1 MASQLKVAIGQ
12 CSYRGHKAINQDFHG
27 ACIPAEPLLNSKG
40 VAIAIADGIST
51 SEVSHIASETA
62 VRALLEDYYC
72 TADAWSVKRSV
83 QQVLMAT
90 NSWLH
95 AQSRHHPHH
104 FDRDRGYVCTLS
116 AVVIKSTTAHLFHI
130 GDARIYQLQ
139 GQSLTQLTE
148 DHRLWVAAD
157 TSYLSRALGAQAR
170 VEIDYLALD
179 LQEGDSFLLA
189 TDGVYEYIDANA
201 MVSAMLR
208 HHGDLD
214 AAAQTIVEQALQH
227 GSEDNLTVQILR
239 IEQLPAQDADEIHE
253 RATHLPLPPVLQARM
268 RFDGYEIIRPLHIGA
283 RSHVFMALE
292 PETHT
297 PVALKVPASEIQDDP
312 AALERFAM
320 EEWIARRIDHPHV
333 LKSRP
338 RTHAPHYLYGVMEYI
353 DGQTLTQ
360 WLVDHPKPEL
370 AEVRD
375 IIEQIGQGLRAFHRQ
390 EMIHQDLRPDNIL
403 IDRQGT
409 VKIIDFGSVSVA
421 GVAESQVQGER
432 GAMLGT
438 TQYAAPEY
446 FLGEVGTAHSDI
458 FSLGVI
464 AYQMLTGD
472 LPYGT
477 EVAQLSNAKA
487 RRRLRYRPVYDYDRG
502 LPTWINGVLRKA
514 VHPDPQKRHR
524 DVDEFLYDL
533 RRPQREFLREMRPP
547 LIQRN
552 PVRFWQSVSLILTLM
567 LIALLAAA
575 HLS

>member
-1 MASQLKVAIGQ
+1 MASQLKVVIGQ

-27 ACIPAEPLLNSKG
+27 ACIPGEPLLSSKG

-104 FDRDRGYVCTLS
+104 IDRDRGYVCTLS
-116 AVVIKSTTAHLFHI
+116 ALVIKSTTAHLFHI
-130 GDARIYQLQ
+130 GDARVYQLQ
-139 GQSLTQLTE
+139 GQSLVQLTE
-148 DHRLWVAAD
+148 DHRLWVARD
-157 TSYLSRALGAQAR
+157 KSYLSRALGAQAR

-179 LQEGDSFLLA
+179 LQEGDTFLLT
-189 TDGVYEYIDANA
+189 TDGVYEHIDVNLMAH
-201 MVSAMLR
+201 AMLR
-208 HHGDLD
+208 HHEDLD
-214 AAAQTIVEQALQH
+214 AAAQAIVEQALQQ
-227 GSEDNLTVQILR
+227 GSDDNLTVQILR
-239 IEQLPAQDADEIHE
+239 IECLPAQDVDEIHE
-253 RATHLPLPPVLQARM
+253 RMAHLPLPPTLQARM
-268 RFDGYEIIRPLHIGA
+268 VFDGYEIIRPLHMGA
-283 RSHVFMALE
+283 RSHVFMALA
-292 PETHT
+292 PETRI

-312 AALERFAM
+312 AALERFSM
-320 EEWIARRIDHPHV
+320 EEWIARRIDNPHV
-333 LKSRP
+333 LKPCP
-338 RTHAPHYLYGVMEYI
+338 RTHTPHYLYGVMEYI
-353 DGQTLTQ
+353 EGQTLTQ
-360 WLVDHPKPEL
+360 WLADHPKPEL
-370 AEVRD
+370 AKIRD

-390 EMIHQDLRPDNIL
+390 EMVHQDLRPDNIL
-403 IDRQGT
+403 IDTQGT

-432 GAMLGT
+432 NAVLGT
-438 TQYAAPEY
+438 VQYAAPEY
-446 FLGEVGTAHSDI
+446 FLGHQGTAQSDI

-464 AYQMLTGD
+464 TYQMLTGE

-477 EVAQLSNAKA
+477 EVAQLQNPKA
-487 RRRLRYRPVYDYDRG
+487 WRRLRYRPVYDYDRT
-502 LPTWINGVLRKA
+502 LPPWINAVLRKA

-533 RRPQREFLREMRPP
+533 RRPRHEFMSEMRPP
-547 LIQRN
+547 LIQRD

-567 LIALLAAA
+567 LIALLLSA
-575 HLS
+575 HIH